1 VLVKAVTLLRAVAFM
16 VTVYVGLA
24 WIVERRSQNPASKV
38 RAFFRVLSSPV
49 TYPVSRF
56 LRPGT
61 SPERVLAVSTGV
73 VAVIWVALIVLSE
86 VMVRS

>member
-1 VLVKAVTLLRAVAFM
+1 MLVKAVTLLRAVAFM

-49 TYPVSRF
+49 TYPVSRL

-86 VMVRS
+86 VLIRS

>member
-1 VLVKAVTLLRAVAFM
+1 MLVKAVTLLRAVAFM

-24 WIVERRSQNPASKV
+24 WIVERRSQNPGSKV

-49 TYPVSRF
+49 TYPVSRL

-86 VMVRS
+86 VLIRS